1 MTFEIEFDY
10 QVTEMTESAKW
21 YEAGLRFEC
30 TQCGNCCSG
39 PPGAVWVT
47 EEDVRAIAEFRGVS
61 IGEMKINHTKLLR
74 GQLSLRE
81 FANGDCTF
89 LDGETRRCTIY
100 PVRPA
105 QCRTWPF
112 WNSNLSSP
120 EAWEKAKCVC
130 PGMGHGTLVPLEII
144 QQQASVVDI

>member
-1 MTFEIEFDY
+1 
-10 QVTEMTESAKW
+10 MTESTTW
-21 YEAGLRFEC
+21 YQEGLRFEC

-47 EEDVRAIAEFRGVS
+47 EDDIRDIADFRGLS
-61 IGEMKINHTKLLR
+61 IGETKINHTKLIR

-89 LDGETRRCTIY
+89 LDGQTRRCTIY

-112 WNSNLSSP
+112 WNSNLVSP
-120 EAWEKAKCVC
+120 EAWEKAKGVC
-130 PGMGHGTLVPLEII
+130 PGMGQGPLVPLEFI